1 MREIILEELLE
12 AGCHFGHQVT
22 RSNPKARDYIFEA
35 RDNIHIIDL
44 GKTKAGLE
52 EAGRFIFNLAAK
64 NGSLIVVGTK
74 RQAQGIVEEEVKKAK
89 QQVFLGK
96 TENEIFFVTQRW
108 VGGTLTNFSE
118 VVKNFK
124 KLKDLLEKLASEEER
139 SKYTKKEVGLWEKER
154 QKLASLYGGIADL
167 KKIPDA
173 VFVIDSHLETLAID
187 EAGKMGVATVAIVD
201 TNANPQIVD
210 YPIPAND
217 DATGSIKLITSYII
231 DAWIEGK
238 RSGDKKT
245 ATTETQKKTE
255 IPKLSDSKKLS
266 DSVVARKV
274 SKKNKIKT
282 AATKTQKVSET
293 QKRKKKNVNKK

>member
-1 MREIILEELLE
+1 MREITLEELLE

-22 RSNPKARDYIFEA
+22 RGNPKARDYIFEA

-44 GKTKAGLE
+44 EKTKAGLE
-52 EAGRFIFNLAAK
+52 EAGKFIFNLAAK

-74 RQAQGIVEEEVKKAK
+74 RQAQGIVEEEIKRAR
-89 QQVFLGK
+89 QQVSFGK

-118 VVKNFK
+118 VSKNFK
-124 KLKDLLEKLASEEER
+124 KLGELTERLANDEEKA
-139 SKYTKKEVGLWEKER
+139 KYTKKEVGIWEKER
-154 QKLASLYGGIADL
+154 QKLQRLYGGIADL

-187 EAGKMGVATVAIVD
+187 EAGKMGVTTVAVVD
-201 TNANPQIVD
+201 TNANPQIID

-231 DAWIEGK
+231 DSWIEGK
-238 RSGDKKT
+238 NKARESAEKQDKE
-245 ATTETQKKTE
+245 ALKKE
-255 IPKLSDSKKLS
+255 EKPSSKKAS
-266 DSVVARKV
+266 AVKGKKPESSIKPKKKI
-274 SKKNKIKT
+274 SKKRGPAYAKAPAGK
-282 AATKTQKVSET
+282 
-293 QKRKKKNVNKK
+293 

>member
-1 MREIILEELLE
+1 MREITLEELLE

-22 RSNPKARDYIFEA
+22 RGNPKARDYIFEE

-44 GKTKAGLE
+44 AKTKAGLE
-52 EAGRFIFNLAAK
+52 EAGKFIFNLASK

-74 RQAQGIVEEEVKKAK
+74 RQAAGIVEEEVRRAK
-89 QQVFLGK
+89 QQLSSDK

-124 KLKDLLEKLASEEER
+124 KLKDLSEKLASEEER
-139 SKYTKKEVGLWEKER
+139 SKYTKKEVGLWEKEK
-154 QKLASLYGGIADL
+154 QKLTSLYGGIADL
-167 KKIPDA
+167 KKIADA
-173 VFVIDSHLETLAID
+173 VFVIDSHLETLVID
-187 EAGKMGVATVAIVD
+187 EAGKMGVTTVAITD
-201 TNANPQIVD
+201 TNANPEMVD

-238 RSGDKKT
+238 NKARESAEKQEKE
-245 ATTETQKKTE
+245 AEPSIK
-255 IPKLSDSKKLS
+255 PKRKISKKREPAHAKA
-266 DSVVARKV
+266 SVGK
-274 SKKNKIKT
+274 
-282 AATKTQKVSET
+282 
-293 QKRKKKNVNKK
+293 